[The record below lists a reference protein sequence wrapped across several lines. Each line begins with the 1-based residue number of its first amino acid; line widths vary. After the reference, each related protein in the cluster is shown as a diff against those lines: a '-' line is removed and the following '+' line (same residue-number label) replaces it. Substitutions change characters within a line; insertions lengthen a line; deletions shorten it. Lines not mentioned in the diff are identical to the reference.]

1 MFAEFEQIVVTTSQ
15 AKINLRRGGDGPP
28 LLLLH
33 GYPQTHFM
41 WHKIAPL
48 LAKHFTIIATDL
60 RGYGDSSKPKGYKD
74 HSNYSKRALAQD
86 QVEVMAQLGYE
97 QFYLVAHDRG
107 ARVAHRLAL
116 DYPQSVQKLALLDIA
131 PTYEMYTTADKEF
144 ATAYY
149 HWFFLIQ
156 PYDLP
161 EKLIAAHPEYYLHT
175 CLQNW
180 SKNAAAFTPEALAE
194 YQRCF
199 CEPAA
204 IHSSCEDYRA
214 SATIDLSHD
223 REDIDIKIACPLL
236 VLWGGLGIIER
247 KYDVLALWRQ
257 RALKVVGNHLDCG
270 HFLPEEAPR
279 ETYLNL
285 KEFLLNN

>member
-15 AKINLRRGGDGPP
+15 AKINLRRGGQGPP

-48 LAKHFTIIATDL
+48 LAQHFTIIATDL

-116 DYPQSVQKLALLDIA
+116 DHPQSVQKLALLDIV
-131 PTYEMYTTADKEF
+131 PTYEMYTTTDREF

-180 SKNAAAFTPEALAE
+180 SKRAAAFTPEALAE

-199 CEPAA
+199 RQPAA

-247 KYDVLALWRQ
+247 KYDVLALWRK
-257 RALKVVGNHLDCG
+257 RALKVVGNYLDCG
-270 HFLPEEAPR
+270 HFLPEEVPQ

-285 KEFLLNN
+285 KKFLLNN